1 LIHAEHRRRQDTED
15 HAPVDIDVPLH
26 ATLKASIEATS
37 TGDMV
42 FLVTEWGKPFTTVG
56 FGNKF
61 KDWCRQAALPHC
73 SARGVRKA
81 TAAELASNQV
91 TRHGIDSITGHRSL
105 KEIEN
110 YTRAANQ
117 RLLADDAMTKLK

>member
-1 LIHAEHRRRQDTED
+1 M
-15 HAPVDIDVPLH
+15 APRVD
-26 ATLKASIEATS
+26 ATP
-37 TGDMV
+37 TGGMV

-61 KDWCRQAALPHC
+61 KDWCGQADLPR
-73 SARGVRKA
+73 SADGVRKA

-91 TRHGIDSITGHRSL
+91 TPHGIGSITGHRSL

-117 RLLADDAMTKLK
+117 RLLADAMTKLR